1 MQWNFEE
8 SLSLFNKSNR
18 GNYLLKGRWG
28 LEKESLRINEDGTL
42 ALTPH
47 PAALGSKTEN
57 PYITTD
63 FSESQFELITPPM
76 DSVEEAHSFLLS
88 LEECVQHKLEGE
100 LVWPLSMPG
109 PLPADELIPV
119 ARFDNSRAGREKEIY
134 RAGLALRYGKKMQM
148 ISGIHFNFSFG
159 NELVDLLA
167 ENFGRDIERRNFVD
181 NLYCGLVR
189 NFLRYRWLFIYLFGA
204 SPSLD
209 EGYREE
215 IERKIGS
222 ASICCG
228 GIDELFSDRQQATSL
243 RMSRFGYE
251 NRTSS
256 EHNVS
261 YNSLEEHTEDISR
274 MLSTQS
280 LDFARLGIFKEGR
293 QQQLN
298 DRLLQLENEYYSPV
312 RFKQILHEGET
323 QVKALNER
331 GIEYIEIRTFDL
343 DPFEKGGVG
352 LNQLHF
358 TQLFMLY
365 CLFENSPPIDNEE
378 KCRID
383 RNAQRTA
390 LCGRNPSL
398 SLQSNTNQQVTL
410 RSWGHELFAKMELI
424 AATIDRDTGHS
435 TYTEALKREEAK
447 LNSIAHLPSE
457 KIMNEMSVNGERHAC
472 FGLRRAKSRPQPVKK
487 SLSESCCI

>member
-1 MQWNFEE
+1 MQWTFED
-8 SLSLFNKSNR
+8 SISLFKQDSP
-18 GNYLLKGRWG
+18 GKHLLKGRWG

-76 DSVEEAHSFLLS
+76 ESIEESYNFLVS
-88 LEECVQHKLEGE
+88 LEECVLDKLDGE
-100 LVWPLSMPG
+100 LIWPLSMPG
-109 PLPADELIPV
+109 TLPADDSIPV
-119 ARFDNSRAGREKEIY
+119 ARFDNSRKGQEKEIY

-148 ISGIHFNFSFG
+148 ISGIHYNFSFG
-159 NELVDLLA
+159 DELLDLLA
-167 ENFGRDIERRNFVD
+167 ANFGRGIDRRSFVD

-215 IERKIGS
+215 IERKIGGD
-222 ASICCG
+222 SICCG
-228 GIDELFSDRQQATSL
+228 GIDELFSSRQQSTSL

-251 NRTSS
+251 NQTSS

-261 YNSLEEHTEDISR
+261 YNSLEEHTKDISR
-274 MLSTQS
+274 LLSTKS
-280 LDFARLGIFKEGR
+280 LDFARLGIYKEGK

-312 RFKQILHEGET
+312 RFKQILREGET
-323 QVKALNER
+323 QVKALSER
-331 GIEYIEIRTFDL
+331 GVEYIEIRTFDL

-365 CLFENSPPIDNEE
+365 CLFEASPHISAEE
-378 KCRID
+378 KKRID

-390 LCGRNPSL
+390 LCGRNPL
-398 SLQSNTNQQVTL
+398 LTLQNDNDQQVTL
-410 RSWGHELFAKMELI
+410 RDWGRDLFEKMESI
-424 AATIDRDTGHS
+424 AAIVDQSSGGS
-435 TYTEALKREEAK
+435 TYTEALKREEQK
-447 LNSIAHLPSE
+447 LNNCTLLPSAR
-457 KIMNEMSVNGERHAC
+457 IINEMTTQGEKHSE
-472 FGLRRAKSRPQPVKK
+472 FGLRRARSRPEPADEHFA
-487 SLSESCCI
+487 ESCCI